1 MLWRGRTW
9 GDGRDRGRHTV
20 KHSSTLQ
27 STVSLSSGE
36 SEYYGIVK
44 GSATGLSVQALAKDW
59 DLELKLELK
68 ADSSAGIGTAQ
79 RQGLGRLRHVQTR
92 YLWVQERVRRGEVA
106 VSKVRGDRNP
116 SDMLTKP
123 MGKGKREYFMKMIGQ
138 WYMDG
143 RAKMMKMLADE

>member
-1 MLWRGRTW
+1 M
-9 GDGRDRGRHTV
+9 
-20 KHSSTLQ
+20 KHSSNLQ

-44 GSATGLSVQALAKDW
+44 GSATGLSIQALAKDW

-68 ADSSAGIGTAQ
+68 ADSSAGLGTAQ
-79 RQGLGRLRHVQTR
+79 RQGLGKLRHVQTR

-106 VSKVRGDRNP
+106 VSKVRGDRKP

-123 MGKGKREYFMKMIGQ
+123 MDKGKREYFMKMIGH

-143 RAKMMKMLADE
+143 RAKMMKRLADD

>member
-1 MLWRGRTW
+1 M
-9 GDGRDRGRHTV
+9 

-68 ADSSAGIGTAQ
+68 ADSSAGLGAAQ

-92 YLWVQERVRRGEVA
+92 YLWVQERVRQGDVG

-123 MGKGKREYFMKMIGQ
+123 MDRGKREYFMNMIGQ
-138 WYMDG
+138 WYMEG
-143 RAKMMKMLADE
+143 RAKMMKKLVDS